1 MGSSGPTSAIFG
13 PAMFGYCSEEAWVIS
28 TRFPGDRASSTSHES
43 IEERAAN
50 GNMGSLSLD
59 VWSDAL
65 ASETVKKE
73 IAYYYPNPMWD
84 RGDWVKNLILFFDG
98 VALLV
103 PEYMKEK
110 PGIVDPAIV
119 AGLQQH
125 SLLHMLQPE
134 TVVDATA
141 TEQLAGA
148 MREIIESGRLDT
160 LPAESDFH
168 ELSMS
173 RLGYFGNEDLAT
185 ELFKELKKRGL
196 AKESEDGKSI
206 PMHPKVRSL
215 VLVLLSQIL
224 RSYGAKMDAE
234 LSPVTDRPIAV
245 AALAEMLS
253 HKVIPTT
260 GSVVAFDMAT
270 VSVDVGSI
278 PIDEVLSFRE
288 ENIASYRRY
297 SLSVRK
303 FAQELSK
310 MSDEER
316 ATSFDLRQTELDDL
330 GADLRKKARKAWK
343 KPAAL
348 ALSLT
353 GAAVSLAAGHPL
365 AAALSIGS
373 SVLGFTPTAKPDMGA
388 YSYLFRAH
396 ERYPY

>member
-1 MGSSGPTSAIFG
+1 
-13 PAMFGYCSEEAWVIS
+13 
-28 TRFPGDRASSTSHES
+28 
-43 IEERAAN
+43 
-50 GNMGSLSLD
+50 
-59 VWSDAL
+59 
-65 ASETVKKE
+65 
-73 IAYYYPNPMWD
+73 MWD

-119 AGLQQH
+119 AGLEQH
-125 SLLHMLQPE
+125 KLLHILQPE

-141 TEQLAGA
+141 TAQLAGA
-148 MREIIESGRLDT
+148 MREIIESGRLDA

-196 AKESEDGKSI
+196 AKETEDGKSI

-224 RSYGAKMDAE
+224 RSYGPKMNAE

-245 AALAEMLS
+245 AALSEMLS

-260 GSVVAFDMAT
+260 GSVIAFDMSN
-270 VSVDVGSI
+270 VSVDVGSV
-278 PIDEVLSFRE
+278 PIDEVLSFRD
-288 ENIASYRRY
+288 ENLAAYRRY
-297 SLSVRK
+297 TLSVRR
-303 FAQELSK
+303 FAQDLSK
-310 MSDEER
+310 MADGER
-316 ATSFDLRQTELDDL
+316 ADAFDLRQAELDDL
-330 GADLRKKARKAWK
+330 SADLRKKARKAWK

-348 ALSLT
+348 AFSLT
-353 GAAVSLAAGHPL
+353 G
-365 AAALSIGS
+365 
-373 SVLGFTPTAKPDMGA
+373 
-388 YSYLFRAH
+388 R
-396 ERYPY
+396 R

>member
-1 MGSSGPTSAIFG
+1 L
-13 PAMFGYCSEEAWVIS
+13 
-28 TRFPGDRASSTSHES
+28 
-43 IEERAAN
+43 AN
-50 GNMGSLSLD
+50 E
-59 VWSDAL
+59 VV
-65 ASETVKKE
+65 TKE

-103 PEYMKEK
+103 PEYMKDK
-110 PGIVDPAIV
+110 PRILDPAIV
-119 AGLQQH
+119 AGLEQYN
-125 SLLHMLQPE
+125 LLHMLQPE

-141 TEQLAGA
+141 TAQLAGA
-148 MREIIESGRLDT
+148 MREIIESGRLDS

-196 AKESEDGKSI
+196 AKETEDGKSI

-224 RSYGAKMDAE
+224 RSYGPKMEAE

-245 AALAEMLS
+245 AALSEMLS

-260 GSVVAFDMAT
+260 GSVIAFDMST
-270 VSVDVGSI
+270 VSVDVGSV
-278 PIDEVLSFRE
+278 PIDEVLSFRK
-288 ENIASYRRY
+288 ENLAAYRRY
-297 SLSVRK
+297 SLSVRR
-303 FAQELSK
+303 FAQDLSK
-310 MSDEER
+310 MGDSER
-316 ATSFDLRQTELDDL
+316 ADAFDLRQSELDDL
-330 GADLRKKARKAWK
+330 SADLRRKARKAWK

-348 ALSLT
+348 AFSLT

-365 AAALSIGS
+365 AAALSLS
-373 SVLGFTPTAKPDMGA
+373 SAALGYTPASKPEMGA
-388 YSYLFRAH
+388 YSYLFRAS